1 MREHD
6 SVVVTALVLIVLVV
20 LAGSLLH
27 VSPRFAGSATGGFFG
42 VSGAL
47 LMLIPLAYSLIKRVK
62 PLKARVTRYVT
73 MRTLLAWHIY
83 AGLLG
88 PLLVLVHSGH
98 KFESVLGVALTSLTL
113 IVVLS
118 GYVGRYLMR
127 YIGQGVREK
136 RALATRLHEAYDSVV
151 SSQVGAGLA
160 YAEAA
165 RVGLGGAG
173 APGQPA
179 ISAHTVAELVG
190 SIADVELAIRSHEV
204 IKSWFTRWLRLHI
217 VLSAALY
224 VLLAFHVW
232 AGIHFGLRWFS

>member
-6 SVVVTALVLIVLVV
+6 AAVVTGLVLIVLVV
-20 LAGSLLH
+20 LAGSLVH

-47 LMLIPLAYSLIKRVK
+47 LMLVPLAYSLVKRVK
-62 PLKARVTRYVT
+62 PLRARVTRHVT

-88 PLLVLVHSGH
+88 PLLVLAHSGH
-98 KFESVLGVALTSLTL
+98 KFESVLGVALTGLTL

-127 YIGQGVREK
+127 YIGQEVREK
-136 RALATRLHEAYDSVV
+136 RALATQLHEAYDAL
-151 SSQVGAGLA
+151 SSRHVGAGSA
-160 YAEAA
+160 YADAY
-165 RVGLGGAG
+165 RSSLGGG
-173 APGQPA
+173 GGPGQP
-179 ISAHTVAELVG
+179 SVSSHTVADLVA
-190 SIADVELAIRSHEV
+190 SIADVELAIRSHQV
-204 IKSWFTRWLRLHI
+204 LKSWFTRWLRLHI

-232 AGIHFGLRWFS
+232 AGVHFGLRWFS

>member
-6 SVVVTALVLIVLVV
+6 TVVVTGLVLIMLAV
-20 LAGSLLH
+20 LAGSVIH
-27 VSPRFAGSATGGFFG
+27 VSPRFAGSAIGGFFG
-42 VSGAL
+42 VTGAI
-47 LMLIPLAYSLIKRVK
+47 LMLVPLAYSVVKRIKPIRN
-62 PLKARVTRYVT
+62 RVTRHVT

-88 PLLVLVHSGH
+88 PLLVLIHSGH
-98 KFESVLGVALTSLTL
+98 KFESVLGVALTALTL

-127 YIGQGVREK
+127 YIGQEVREK
-136 RALATRLHEAYDSVV
+136 RALASQLHETYDALV
-151 SSQVGAGLA
+151 SRGGAGGLA
-160 YAEAA
+160 YADAA
-165 RVGLGGAG
+165 RLSLGGDVSD
-173 APGQPA
+173 P
-179 ISAHTVAELVG
+179 SAVSSRTVADLVA

-204 IKSWFTRWLRLHI
+204 VKGWFTRWLRLHI

-224 VLLAFHVW
+224 VLLALHVW

>member
-6 SVVVTALVLIVLVV
+6 AAVVTGLVLIVLVV

-27 VSPRFAGSATGGFFG
+27 VSPRFAGSAIGGFFG
-42 VSGAL
+42 VTGAL
-47 LMLIPLAYSLIKRVK
+47 LMLVPLAYSIVKRVK
-62 PLKARVTRYVT
+62 PLRARVTRHVT

-88 PLLVLVHSGH
+88 PLLVLIHSGH
-98 KFESVLGVALTSLTL
+98 KFESVLGVALTGLTL

-127 YIGQGVREK
+127 YVGQEVREK
-136 RALATRLHEAYDSVV
+136 RALATQLHEAYDALV
-151 SSQVGAGLA
+151 SRQAGAGLA
-160 YAEAA
+160 YAQAS
-165 RVGLGGAG
+165 RLSLGGG
-173 APGQPA
+173 EPGQ
-179 ISAHTVAELVG
+179 STVSSHTVADLVA

-204 IKSWFTRWLRLHI
+204 LKSWFTRWLRLHI
-217 VLSAALY
+217 ALSAAFY
-224 VLLAFHVW
+224 VLLGFHVW

>member
-6 SVVVTALVLIVLVV
+6 AAVVTGLVLIVLVV

-27 VSPRFAGSATGGFFG
+27 VSPRFAGSAIGGLFG
-42 VSGAL
+42 VTGAF
-47 LMLIPLAYSLIKRVK
+47 LMLVPLAYSIIKRVK
-62 PLKARVTRYVT
+62 PLRARVTRHVT

-88 PLLVLVHSGH
+88 PLLVLIHSGH
-98 KFESVLGVALTSLTL
+98 KFESVLGVALTALTL

-127 YIGQGVREK
+127 YIGQEVREK
-136 RALATRLHEAYDSVV
+136 RALATQLHEAYDALVGR
-151 SSQVGAGLA
+151 QAGAGLA
-160 YAEAA
+160 YAQASRLA
-165 RVGLGGAG
+165 LGNVP
-173 APGQPA
+173 PGQPA
-179 ISAHTVAELVG
+179 VSSHTVADLVA

-204 IKSWFTRWLRLHI
+204 LKSWFTRWLRIHI
-217 VLSAALY
+217 ALSAALY

>member
-6 SVVVTALVLIVLVV
+6 AAVVTGLVLIVLVV

-27 VSPRFAGSATGGFFG
+27 VSPRFAGSAAGGFFA
-42 VSGAL
+42 VTGAI
-47 LMLIPLAYSLIKRVK
+47 LMLVPLAYSIVKRVK
-62 PLKARVTRYVT
+62 PLRSRVTRHVT

-88 PLLVLVHSGH
+88 PLLVLIHSGH
-98 KFESVLGVALTSLTL
+98 KFQSVLGVALTGLTL

-127 YIGQGVREK
+127 YMGQEVREK
-136 RALATRLHEAYDSVV
+136 RALATRLHEVYDALV
-151 SSQVGAGLA
+151 SREAGAGLV
-160 YAEAA
+160 YAQAA
-165 RVGLGGAG
+165 RLPLGAGGAG
-173 APGQPA
+173 QPA
-179 ISAHTVAELVG
+179 VSSHTVADLVA

-204 IKSWFTRWLRLHI
+204 LKRWFTRWLRLHI

-224 VLLAFHVW
+224 LLLALHVW
-232 AGIHFGLRWFS
+232 AGVHFGLRWFS